1 MADAIAQARAVV
13 DRAVREQREQ
23 APRLRFLKVD
33 ELLDQPAPAWRVLR
47 IIPARGL
54 VVIWGASGSG
64 KTFAALDI
72 AGAIVRGLPWAGRRA
87 RRGVVAYVA
96 AEGQLRDRL
105 DAYLRHGDLSLD
117 DLGGLRILDSAINLL
132 DPSGDVHA
140 LIDALREVADESG
153 GVAVVI
159 VDTLNRSMPG
169 GDENSSEDMGN
180 LIAAAK
186 LIERELGCAVVFVHH
201 SGKDETKGSRGHSS
215 LKAATDAEISVKRD
229 GDVRTITAEKVRD
242 GADGEVLMTFRLASV
257 DLGAMIET
265 DPEADPDERRTSC
278 VVEPIDS
285 PVKRAS
291 SARLSDTD
299 EIALR
304 VLRDLCADTE
314 DRTESTSLHPAGKP
328 RIALDDWRERFRKE
342 CGVAKDDRQAMESSK
357 KAFQRAVYKLKNAGI
372 VGVYEA
378 RTWLW

>member
-13 DRAVREQREQ
+13 DRAVREHSEQ

-33 ELLDQPAPAWRVLR
+33 ELLHQPAPAWRVLR

-64 KTFAALDI
+64 KTFAALDM

-132 DPSGDVHA
+132 DRSGDVHA
-140 LIDALREVADESG
+140 LIDALREVADEAG

-169 GDENSSEDMGN
+169 GDENSSEDIGN

-186 LIERELGCAVVFVHH
+186 LIERELRCAVVFVHH

-229 GDVRTITAEKVRD
+229 GDVRTVTAEKVRD

-257 DLGAMIET
+257 DLGAMIEI

-278 VVEPIDS
+278 VVEPINS
-285 PVKRAS
+285 AS
-291 SARLSDTD
+291 VRSEPARLSDTAQ
-299 EIALR
+299 IALR
-304 VLRDLCADTE
+304 VLKELCADSC
-314 DRTESTSLHPAGKP
+314 DRTEGSSVQPAG
-328 RIALDDWRERFRKE
+328 ALRVSVTDWRERFRSARA
-342 CGVAKDDRQAMESSK
+342 VDRTNAQAMDSSL
-357 KAFQRAVYKLKNAGI
+357 KAFQRSVDRLVAERI
-372 VGVYEA
+372 VGVNGERA
-378 RTWLW
+378 WLW